1 MPQKSSSP
9 SLRMVKPPIKADSR
23 ELDRC
28 GEYGQVLVTP
38 IGLRFPETMSYA
50 DWERAG
56 RRLATISNSFMW
68 CLGDWVAYG
77 LEKYT
82 DRYYQ
87 AIQAVGLD
95 YKTLRNYTWV
105 ARRFKWSRRRADLSF
120 QHHAEVAALPPEEQ
134 DQWLERAAR
143 HQWSRN
149 QLREHLRAARGQV
162 REDAP
167 GVRQALQ
174 LVAIRPEQLDAWHK
188 AAEQLGMSL
197 QEWMLDVLDDAAHR
211 TTYSTEN
218 SQAPEAERSA
228 QASGQASG

>member
-1 MPQKSSSP
+1 MRSPQESLSP
-9 SLRMVKPPIKADSR
+9 SIRMVAPPTRTNSR
-23 ELDRC
+23 ELD
-28 GEYGQVLVTP
+28 GYSDHEKLLVTP
-38 IGLRFPETMSYA
+38 VGLRFPATMSYS

-56 RRLATISNSFMW
+56 RRLASISNSFMW

-77 LEKYT
+77 LDKYT

-134 DQWLERAAR
+134 DQWLDRATS

-149 QLREHLRAARGQV
+149 QLREHLRAAR
-162 REDAP
+162 
-167 GVRQALQ
+167 RQLDDEASSIFRVLQ
-174 LVAIRPEQLDAWHK
+174 LVSIRPEQLDAWRY
-188 AAEQLGMSL
+188 AAEQVGMSL
-197 QEWMLDVLDDAAHR
+197 QDWMFHVLDDAAHLEPCQKPG
-211 TTYSTEN
+211 S
-218 SQAPEAERSA
+218 S
-228 QASGQASG
+228 

>member
-1 MPQKSSSP
+1 MGRPRESSVRQ
-9 SLRMVKPPIKADSR
+9 LRIVAPPANASSG
-23 ELDRC
+23 ELERRDKH
-28 GEYGQVLVTP
+28 EKVLVTAV
-38 IGLRFPETMSYA
+38 GLRFPAEMSFA

-56 RRLATISNSFMW
+56 RRLANITDSFMW

-87 AIQAVGLD
+87 AIQTVGLD

-149 QLREHLRAARGQV
+149 ELREHLRAARRQNS
-162 REDAP
+162 REEASSLCKVP
-167 GVRQALQ
+167 RLA
-174 LVAIRPEQLDAWHK
+174 AIRPEQLEAWRN
-188 AAEQLGMSL
+188 AAEQVGMSL
-197 QEWMLDVLDDAAHR
+197 EDWIIHVLDDAAHQKA
-211 TTYSTEN
+211 YLYQGIN
-218 SQAPEAERSA
+218 K
-228 QASGQASG
+228 